1 MNGIEFNYLGLV
13 WYAKAVKN
21 VGHYYDLC
29 IWVKVNKQKSLIN
42 KILRKDPGKGFNLV
56 MDSTLCEAMKCNP
69 GFGGRHSDFI
79 SLDRDSF
86 TQLSKKAIL
95 KLVRRWSEWEE
106 WPDFFGDLRINNEGC
121 FFNGEAYSSSVFIP
135 AIENNKSIM
144 Q

>member
-106 WPDFFGDLRINNEGC
+106 WPDFFWGFTD
-121 FFNGEAYSSSVFIP
+121 
-135 AIENNKSIM
+135 K
-144 Q
+144 